1 MANTYSTF
9 PRSFTRFLSLGIAF
23 GGADRRKATYLYHSV
38 KQLVTIGLSG
48 RVPTMSDDSAKHS
61 KSRYLFYYMVKI
73 GRSGSLLQRSQ
84 MISRMPIN
92 YLCDG

>member
-1 MANTYSTF
+1 MLGRANC
-9 PRSFTRFLSLGIAF
+9 
-23 GGADRRKATYLYHSV
+23 RKAADSSHSV

-84 MISRMPIN
+84 MISGAPIN